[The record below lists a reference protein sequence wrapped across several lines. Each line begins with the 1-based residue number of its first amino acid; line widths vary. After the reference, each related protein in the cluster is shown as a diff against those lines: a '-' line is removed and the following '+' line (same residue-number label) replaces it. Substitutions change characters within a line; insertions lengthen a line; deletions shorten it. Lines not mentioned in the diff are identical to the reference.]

1 MGIARLS
8 SQPVA
13 AEVVPANV
21 RASPRRRLPIEPI
34 QAWLFLLPSVVVLGV
49 FQIFPAIAAFYM
61 SLFKWDVVQGS
72 FRGLGNYTDWLY
84 DNSIRSPDFWRSLS
98 TTFTYVIFTV
108 PLEIALALVLAYLLF
123 QKMRG
128 RGIYRTVYYLPYITS
143 FVTAAAVFFW
153 VFHPTYGLVNEV
165 IGIFGIGPQRW
176 LDEPNGIFAMAASTF
191 GVTVPDWLAGP
202 SLALVVISLVTIWH
216 YLGYQIVI
224 FLAGLSNISQEFYEA
239 ARLDGANERQIF
251 TKITLPLLSPTTFF
265 VFTVAS
271 IGVLRSFDSV
281 YVLTNGFGGPLDT
294 TRTVTLLVFK
304 TAFQQAQ
311 FGLGAALAFI
321 LTLVI
326 LLFTLIPIDALY
338 SPVKKV
344 NFGVEST

>member
-1 MGIARLS
+1 
-8 SQPVA
+8 VA
-13 AEVVPANV
+13 AEVIPTNV
-21 RASPRRRLPIEPI
+21 RASPRRRLPIEAI
-34 QAWLFLLPSVVVLGV
+34 QAWLFLLPAVVILSV

-61 SLFKWDVVQGS
+61 SLFKWDVVQGA
-72 FRGLGNYTDWLY
+72 FRGFGNYTDWLY

-98 TTFTYVIFTV
+98 TTFTFVIFTV
-108 PLEIALALVLAYLLF
+108 PLEIAISLVLAYLLF

-128 RGIYRTVYYLPYITS
+128 RGIYRTIYYLPYVTS
-143 FVTAAAVFFW
+143 FVAAAAIFFW
-153 VFHPTYGLVNEV
+153 VFHPTYGLVNDV
-165 IGIFGIGPQRW
+165 VGIFGIGPQRW
-176 LDEPNGIFAMAASTF
+176 LDEPSGIFELAASAI
-191 GVTVPDWLAGP
+191 GVTLPALLAGP
-202 SLALVVISLVTIWH
+202 SLALVVLSLVTIWH
-216 YLGYQIVI
+216 FIGYMIVI
-224 FLAGLSNISQEFYEA
+224 FLAGLSNISQEYYEA
-239 ARLDGANERQIF
+239 ARLDGASERQLF

-281 YVLTNGFGGPLDT
+281 YVLTSGTGGPLDT

-326 LLFTLIPIDALY
+326 LLFTLIQFRVLG
-338 SPVKKV
+338 SRV
-344 NFGVEST
+344 NYG

>member
-1 MGIARLS
+1 M
-8 SQPVA
+8 A
-13 AEVVPANV
+13 AEVIPAGV
-21 RASPRRRLPIEPI
+21 RASPRRRLPIEAI
-34 QAWLFLLPSVVVLGV
+34 QAWIFLLPAVVILGV

-108 PLEIALALVLAYLLF
+108 PLEIALALLLAYLLF
-123 QKMRG
+123 HKMRG

-143 FVTAAAVFFW
+143 FVAAAAVFFW
-153 VFHPTYGLVNEV
+153 VFHPTYGLVNDV

-176 LDEPNGIFAMAASTF
+176 LDEPRGLFELAASGV
-191 GVTVPDWLAGP
+191 GVTLPTWLGGP
-202 SLALVVISLVTIWH
+202 SLALVVISLVTVWH

-239 ARLDGANERQIF
+239 ARLDGASERQLF

-281 YVLTNGFGGPLDT
+281 YILTNGFGGPLDT

-321 LTLVI
+321 LTVII
-326 LLFTLIPIDALY
+326 LLFTLIQFRILERRVTY
-338 SPVKKV
+338 S
-344 NFGVEST
+344 

>member
-1 MGIARLS
+1 M
-8 SQPVA
+8 A
-13 AEVVPANV
+13 AEVIPANV
-21 RASPRRRLPIEPI
+21 RASPRRRLPIEAI
-34 QAWLFLLPSVVVLGV
+34 QAWLFLLPAVVVLGV

-61 SLFKWDVVQGS
+61 SLFRWDVVQGS

-84 DNSIRSPDFWRSLS
+84 DNSIRSPDFWRALS
-98 TTFTYVIFTV
+98 TTFSYVIFTV
-108 PLEIALALVLAYLLF
+108 PLEIALSLVLAYLLF

-128 RGIYRTVYYLPYITS
+128 RGIYRTVYYLPYVTS
-143 FVTAAAVFFW
+143 FVAAAAVFFW
-153 VFHPTYGLVNEV
+153 VFHPQYGLVNDV

-176 LDEPNGIFAMAASTF
+176 LDEPNGIFDLAASGF
-191 GVTVPDWLAGP
+191 GITLPEWLAGP
-202 SLALVVISLVTIWH
+202 SLALVVLSLVTIWH

-281 YVLTNGFGGPLDT
+281 YVLTNGGPLDT

-326 LLFTLIPIDALY
+326 LLFTLIQFRVLG
-338 SPVKKV
+338 SRV
-344 NFGVEST
+344 NYG

>member
-1 MGIARLS
+1 M
-8 SQPVA
+8 A
-13 AEVVPANV
+13 AEVIPTNV
-21 RASPRRRLPIEPI
+21 RASPRRRLPIEAL
-34 QAWLFLLPSVVVLGV
+34 QAWLFLLPALVILGV

-61 SLFKWDVVQGS
+61 SLFKWDVVQGA
-72 FRGLGNYTDWLY
+72 FRGFGNYSDWLY

-98 TTFTYVIFTV
+98 TTFTFVIFTV
-108 PLEIALALVLAYLLF
+108 PLEIAFSLVLAYLLF

-128 RGIYRTVYYLPYITS
+128 RGIYRTIYYLPYVTS
-143 FVTAAAVFFW
+143 FVAAAAIFFW
-153 VFHPTYGLVNEV
+153 VFHPTYGLVNDV
-165 IGIFGIGPQRW
+165 VGIFGIGPQRW
-176 LDEPNGIFAMAASTF
+176 LDEPSGIFELAASAI
-191 GVTVPDWLAGP
+191 GVTLPGVLAGP
-202 SLALVVISLVTIWH
+202 SLALVVLSLVTIWH
-216 YLGYQIVI
+216 FLGYQIVI
-224 FLAGLSNISQEFYEA
+224 FLAGLSNISQEYYEA
-239 ARLDGANERQIF
+239 ARLDGASERQLF

-281 YVLTNGFGGPLDT
+281 YVLTSGGPLDT

-326 LLFTLIPIDALY
+326 LLFTLIQFRVLG
-338 SPVKKV
+338 SRV
-344 NFGVEST
+344 NYG

>member
-1 MGIARLS
+1 M
-8 SQPVA
+8 A
-13 AEVVPANV
+13 AEVIPSNV
-21 RASPRRRLPIEPI
+21 RASPRPRLPIEAI
-34 QAWLFLLPSVVVLGV
+34 QAWLFLLPAVVILGV

-84 DNSIRSPDFWRSLS
+84 DNSIRSPDFWRALS

-108 PLEIALALVLAYLLF
+108 PLEIALSLVLAYLLF

-128 RGIYRTVYYLPYITS
+128 RGIYRTVYYLPYVTS
-143 FVTAAAVFFW
+143 FVAAAAVFFW
-153 VFHPTYGLVNEV
+153 VFHPQYGLVNDV

-176 LDEPNGIFAMAASTF
+176 LDEPNGIFDLAASGF
-191 GVTVPDWLAGP
+191 GVTLPDWLAGP
-202 SLALVVISLVTIWH
+202 SLALVVLSLVTIWH

-239 ARLDGANERQIF
+239 ARLDGASERQIF

-281 YVLTNGFGGPLDT
+281 YVLTNGGPLDT

-326 LLFTLIPIDALY
+326 LLFTLIQFRVLG
-338 SPVKKV
+338 SRV
-344 NFGVEST
+344 NYG

>member
-1 MGIARLS
+1 M
-8 SQPVA
+8 A
-13 AEVVPANV
+13 AEVIPTNV
-21 RASPRRRLPIEPI
+21 RASPRRRLPIEAI
-34 QAWLFLLPSVVVLGV
+34 QAWLFLLPAVVILGV

-61 SLFKWDVVQGS
+61 SLFKWDVVQGA
-72 FRGLGNYTDWLY
+72 FRGFGNYSDWLY

-98 TTFTYVIFTV
+98 TTFTFVIFTV
-108 PLEIALALVLAYLLF
+108 PLEIVISLVLAYLLF

-128 RGIYRTVYYLPYITS
+128 RGIYRTIYYLPYVTS
-143 FVTAAAVFFW
+143 FVAAAAIFFW
-153 VFHPTYGLVNEV
+153 VFHPTYGLVNDLV
-165 IGIFGIGPQRW
+165 GILGIGPQRW
-176 LDEPNGIFAMAASTF
+176 LDEPSGIFELAASAI
-191 GVTVPDWLAGP
+191 GVTLPGWLAGP
-202 SLALVVISLVTIWH
+202 SLALVVLSLVTIWH
-216 YLGYQIVI
+216 FLGYQIVI

-239 ARLDGANERQIF
+239 ARLDGASERQLF

-281 YVLTNGFGGPLDT
+281 YGLTSGTGGPLDT

-326 LLFTLIPIDALY
+326 LLFTLIQFRVLG
-338 SPVKKV
+338 SRV
-344 NFGVEST
+344 NYG

>member
-1 MGIARLS
+1 
-8 SQPVA
+8 VA
-13 AEVVPANV
+13 AEVIPANV
-21 RASPRRRLPIEPI
+21 RASPRRRLPTEAI
-34 QAWLFLLPSVVVLGV
+34 QAWLFLLPAVVILGV

-98 TTFTYVIFTV
+98 TTFTFVIFTV
-108 PLEIALALVLAYLLF
+108 PAEIALSLVLAYLLF

-128 RGIYRTVYYLPYITS
+128 RGIYRTIYYLPYVTS
-143 FVTAAAVFFW
+143 FVAAAAIFFW
-153 VFHPTYGLVNEV
+153 VFHPTYGLVNDLV
-165 IGIFGIGPQRW
+165 GVFGIGPQRW
-176 LDEPNGIFAMAASTF
+176 LDEPRGIFELAGSAIGATL
-191 GVTVPDWLAGP
+191 PAWLAGP
-202 SLALVVISLVTIWH
+202 SLALVVLSLVTIWH
-216 YLGYQIVI
+216 FLGYQIVI
-224 FLAGLSNISQEFYEA
+224 FLAGLSNISNEYYEA
-239 ARLDGANERQIF
+239 ARLDGASERQLF

-281 YVLTNGFGGPLDT
+281 YVLTGGTGGPLDT

-326 LLFTLIPIDALY
+326 LLFTLIQFRVLGRR
-338 SPVKKV
+338 V
-344 NFGVEST
+344 NYG

>member
-1 MGIARLS
+1 
-8 SQPVA
+8 VA
-13 AEVVPANV
+13 AEVIPANV
-21 RASPRRRLPIEPI
+21 SAPRRRRLPIEAI
-34 QAWLFLLPSVVVLGV
+34 QAWLFLLPAVVILGV

-108 PLEIALALVLAYLLF
+108 PLQIALALVLAYLLF
-123 QKMRG
+123 QKMRA
-128 RGIYRTVYYLPYITS
+128 RGIYRTVYYLPYVTS
-143 FVTAAAVFFW
+143 FVAAAAVFFW
-153 VFHPTYGLVNEV
+153 VFHPTYGLVNDV
-165 IGIFGIGPQRW
+165 IGLFGIGPQRW
-176 LDEPNGIFAMAASTF
+176 LDEPNGIFAMAASAF
-191 GVTVPDWLAGP
+191 GVTLPTWLAGP

-224 FLAGLSNISQEFYEA
+224 FLAGVSNISQEFYEA
-239 ARLDGANERQIF
+239 ARLDGANERQLF

-281 YVLTNGFGGPLDT
+281 YILTNGFGGPLDT

-321 LTLVI
+321 LTIII
-326 LLFTLIPIDALY
+326 LLFTLIQFRVLGSRVHY
-338 SPVKKV
+338 
-344 NFGVEST
+344 G

>member
-1 MGIARLS
+1 
-8 SQPVA
+8 VA
-13 AEVVPANV
+13 AEVIPANV
-21 RASPRRRLPIEPI
+21 RAAPRRRRFLIEAL
-34 QAWLFLLPSVVVLGV
+34 QAWLFLLPAVAIIGV
-49 FQIFPAIAAFYM
+49 FKILPALAAFYM
-61 SLFKWDVVQGS
+61 SLFRWDVIQGA

-84 DNSIRSPDFWRSLS
+84 DHPLRSPDFWRSLS

-108 PLEIALALVLAYLLF
+108 PLEIAIALVIAYLLF

-128 RGIYRTVYYLPYITS
+128 RGIYRTIYYLPYVTS
-143 FVTAAAVFFW
+143 FVAAAAVFFW
-153 VFHPTYGLVNEV
+153 VFHPQYGLVNDV
-165 IGIFGIGPQRW
+165 LALAGIGPQRW
-176 LDEPNGIFAMAASTF
+176 LDEPRGLFELAASSVGITLP
-191 GVTVPDWLAGP
+191 GWLAGP

-216 YLGYQIVI
+216 YLGYQVVI
-224 FLAGLSNISQEFYEA
+224 FLAGLSNISNEYYEA
-239 ARLDGANERQIF
+239 ARLDGASERQIF
-251 TKITLPLLSPTTFF
+251 TRITLPLLSPTTFF

-281 YVLTNGFGGPLDT
+281 YVLTGGFGGPLDT

-326 LLFTLIPIDALY
+326 LLFTLVQFRILGRRVHY
-338 SPVKKV
+338 
-344 NFGVEST
+344 G

>member
-1 MGIARLS
+1 
-8 SQPVA
+8 VA
-13 AEVVPANV
+13 AEVIPTNV
-21 RASPRRRLPIEPI
+21 RASPRRRLPIEAM
-34 QAWLFLLPSVVVLGV
+34 QAWLFLLPAVVILGV

-61 SLFKWDVVQGS
+61 SLFKWDVVQGA
-72 FRGLGNYTDWLY
+72 FRGFGNYSDWLY
-84 DNSIRSPDFWRSLS
+84 DSSIRSPDFWRSLS
-98 TTFTYVIFTV
+98 TTFTFVIFTV
-108 PLEIALALVLAYLLF
+108 PLEIALSLVLAYLLF

-128 RGIYRTVYYLPYITS
+128 RGIYRTIYYLPYVTS
-143 FVTAAAVFFW
+143 FVAAAAIFFW
-153 VFHPTYGLVNEV
+153 VFHPTYGLVNDLV
-165 IGIFGIGPQRW
+165 GIFGIGPQRW
-176 LDEPNGIFAMAASTF
+176 LDEPSGIFELAASAI
-191 GVTVPDWLAGP
+191 GVTLPGWLAGP
-202 SLALVVISLVTIWH
+202 SLALVVLSLVTIWH
-216 YLGYQIVI
+216 FLGYQIVI

-239 ARLDGANERQIF
+239 ARLDGASERQLF

-281 YVLTNGFGGPLDT
+281 YVLTSGTGGPLDT

-326 LLFTLIPIDALY
+326 LLFTLIQFRVLGRR
-338 SPVKKV
+338 V
-344 NFGVEST
+344 NYG

>member
-1 MGIARLS
+1 M
-8 SQPVA
+8 A
-13 AEVVPANV
+13 AEVIPTNV
-21 RASPRRRLPIEPI
+21 RASPRRRLPIEAI
-34 QAWLFLLPSVVVLGV
+34 QAWLFLLPAVVILGV

-61 SLFKWDVVQGS
+61 SLFKWDVVQGA
-72 FRGLGNYTDWLY
+72 FRGFGNYSDWLY

-98 TTFTYVIFTV
+98 TTFTFVIFTV
-108 PLEIALALVLAYLLF
+108 PLEIAISLVLAYLLF

-128 RGIYRTVYYLPYITS
+128 RGIYRTIYYLPYVTS
-143 FVTAAAVFFW
+143 FVAAAAIFFW
-153 VFHPTYGLVNEV
+153 VFHPTYGLVNDLV
-165 IGIFGIGPQRW
+165 GIFGIGPQRW
-176 LDEPNGIFAMAASTF
+176 LDEPSGIFELAFSAI
-191 GVTVPDWLAGP
+191 GVTVPGWLAGP
-202 SLALVVISLVTIWH
+202 SLALVVLSLVTIWH
-216 YLGYQIVI
+216 FLGYQIVI
-224 FLAGLSNISQEFYEA
+224 FLAGLSNISNEYYEA
-239 ARLDGANERQIF
+239 ARLDGASERQLF

-281 YVLTNGFGGPLDT
+281 YVLTGGTGGPLDT

-326 LLFTLIPIDALY
+326 LLFTLIQFRVLGRR
-338 SPVKKV
+338 V
-344 NFGVEST
+344 NYG

>member
-1 MGIARLS
+1 M
-8 SQPVA
+8 A
-13 AEVVPANV
+13 AEVIPANV
-21 RASPRRRLPIEPI
+21 RASPRRRLPIEAI
-34 QAWLFLLPSVVVLGV
+34 QAWLFLLPAVVILGV

-61 SLFKWDVVQGS
+61 SLFKWDVVQGA
-72 FRGLGNYTDWLY
+72 FRGFGNYTDWLY

-98 TTFTYVIFTV
+98 TTFAYVIFTV
-108 PLEIALALVLAYLLF
+108 PLQIALALVLAYLLF

-128 RGIYRTVYYLPYITS
+128 RGFYRTIYYLPYVTS
-143 FVTAAAVFFW
+143 FVAAAAVFFW
-153 VFHPTYGLVNEV
+153 VFHPTYGLVNDV

-176 LDEPNGIFAMAASTF
+176 LDEPNGIFAMAASAF

-202 SLALVVISLVTIWH
+202 
-216 YLGYQIVI
+216 
-224 FLAGLSNISQEFYEA
+224 
-239 ARLDGANERQIF
+239 

-281 YVLTNGFGGPLDT
+281 YVLTNGFGGPRDT

-321 LTLVI
+321 LTIII
-326 LLFTLIPIDALY
+326 LLFTLIQFRVLGRR
-338 SPVKKV
+338 V
-344 NFGVEST
+344 NYG

>member
-13 AEVVPANV
+13 AEVIPANV

-108 PLEIALALVLAYLLF
+108 PLEIALVLVYLLF

-128 RGIYRTVYYLPYITS
+128 RGSYRTVYYLPYVTS
-143 FVTAAAVFFW
+143 FVAAAAVFFW
-153 VFHPTYGLVNEV
+153 VFHPTYGLVNDV
-165 IGIFGIGPQRW
+165 IGLFGIGPQRW
-176 LDEPNGIFAMAASTF
+176 LDEPRGLFELAASGV
-191 GVTVPDWLAGP
+191 GVTLPAWLAGP

-251 TKITLPLLSPTTFF
+251 TRITLPLLSPTTFF

-281 YVLTNGFGGPLDT
+281 YILTNGFGGPLDT

-321 LTLVI
+321 LTIII
-326 LLFTLIPIDALY
+326 LLFTLIQFRVLGRR
-338 SPVKKV
+338 V
-344 NFGVEST
+344 NYG

>member
-13 AEVVPANV
+13 AEVIPANV
-21 RASPRRRLPIEPI
+21 RASRRRRLPIEAI
-34 QAWLFLLPSVVVLGV
+34 QAWLFLLPAVVILGV

-98 TTFTYVIFTV
+98 TTFTFVIFTV
-108 PLEIALALVLAYLLF
+108 PAEIALSLVLAYLLF

-128 RGIYRTVYYLPYITS
+128 RGIYRTIYYLPYVTS
-143 FVTAAAVFFW
+143 FVAAAAIFFW
-153 VFHPTYGLVNEV
+153 VFHPTFGLVNDLV
-165 IGIFGIGPQRW
+165 GVFGIGPQRW
-176 LDEPNGIFAMAASTF
+176 LDEPRGIFELAGSAISATL
-191 GVTVPDWLAGP
+191 PAWLAGP
-202 SLALVVISLVTIWH
+202 SPALLVLSLVPIWH
-216 YLGYQIVI
+216 ILGYQIVI
-224 FLAGLSNISQEFYEA
+224 FLAGLSNISNEYYEA
-239 ARLDGANERQIF
+239 ARLDGASERQLF

-281 YVLTNGFGGPLDT
+281 YVLTNGGPLDT
-294 TRTVTLLVFK
+294 TRTVTLLVFR

-311 FGLGAALAFI
+311 FGLGSALAFI

-326 LLFTLIPIDALY
+326 LLFTLIQFRILGRRVQY
-338 SPVKKV
+338 
-344 NFGVEST
+344 G